1 MCLHVS
7 HTYSAAPTYGAVAH
21 TAVWG
26 IATLSTVIP
35 AICCRE
41 PGLGMSDK
49 LKVNFYIVYSCL
61 GLLAKWGFGSDV
73 LMSCVLY

>member
-35 AICCRE
+35 AIFKEC
-41 PGLGMSDK
+41 GLGMSDK

-61 GLLAKWGFGSDV
+61 GLLAKGGVWE
-73 LMSCVLY
+73 